1 MTVQNENEIMVYAN
15 ELTKLIQQWDVYAYD
30 RNNFE
35 VKHGYTGKVISI
47 QTGKDRVVTELF
59 YVIAPDPVIF
69 SPYGDSFANVEDV
82 VKYIRWFTNA
92 FRHADYQ
99 LNRHS

>member
-1 MTVQNENEIMVYAN
+1 MTVTHENEIMKYTN

-35 VKHGYTGKVISI
+35 EKHGYTGKVISI
-47 QTGKDRVVTELF
+47 QTGNDRVVTELF
-59 YVIAPDPVIF
+59 YGIAPSPVIF
-69 SPYGDSFANVEDV
+69 SPYGDSFATKDDV
-82 VKYIRWFTNA
+82 INYIRWFTKA
-92 FRHADYQ
+92 YRHADYQ